1 MAYQDQTRDFGLN
14 YPKKEKWENSLTSLA
29 AREPK
34 TCTRGI
40 KRQSEVREI
49 CTKPKSRLKLVPS
62 EFVKMVTFSVANSKN
77 ISENGADMKKVTTP
91 TP

>member
-1 MAYQDQTRDFGLN
+1 MPAQVAYQDQTRDFGLN
-14 YPKKEKWENSLTSLA
+14 YPKKEKWDNSLTSLV

-62 EFVKMVTFSVANSKN
+62 EFVKDVGGQFVNQVQESVHTFQS
-77 ISENGADMKKVTTP
+77 
-91 TP
+91 